1 MCNLYGERAQNVN
14 TSTPVFNAIFDG
26 KRGN

>member
-14 TSTPVFNAIFDG
+14 TSIPVFNAVYDG
-26 KRGN
+26 TRGN